1 MKTLHEFIKT
11 KDYLI
16 CVDSDGCAMDT
27 MNSKH
32 QLCFGPML
40 VKEWGLQRWEKE
52 ILDRWNTVNL
62 FSMSRGIN
70 RFLGLG
76 MLLEEIDKTY
86 TPIEGASMFLSWVQS
101 AQELSNATV
110 LAKMQASGQTVFKK
124 AYAWSIAVNTAIT
137 NLPEE
142 VKVPFP
148 GITEGLACA
157 KEIANL
163 GIISAANP
171 EAVLQEWTQHQLMDY
186 MDVSLA
192 QDVGTK
198 SYCIAKMLEFGFDPE
213 KVVMVGDAPGDLAA
227 ARENNILYF
236 PILVRHE
243 AESWARFR
251 TEMLDRLIS
260 GTYRGAYQDSLI
272 EAFLANLS

>member
-1 MKTLHEFIKT
+1 
-11 KDYLI
+11 
-16 CVDSDGCAMDT
+16 
-27 MNSKH
+27 
-32 QLCFGPML
+32 ML
-40 VKEWGLQRWEKE
+40 WAVAGQGMGERWEKE

-86 TPIEGASMFLSWVQS
+86 TPIEDASLFLSWAQS

-110 LAKMQASGQTVFKK
+110 LAKMEASGQEVFKK
-124 AYAWSIAVNTAIT
+124 AYAWSIAVNKAIT
-137 NLPEE
+137 SLPDN

-148 GITEGLACA
+148 GISEGLACA
-157 KEIANL
+157 KKIANL

-171 EAVLQEWTQHQLMDY
+171 EAVLEEWTQHQLMDY

-198 SYCIAKMLEFGFDPE
+198 SYCIAKMLEFGFDTE

-227 ARENNILYF
+227 AQENNILYF

-243 AESWARFR
+243 AESWVRFQ
-251 TEMLDRLIS
+251 TEMLDHLLS
-260 GTYRGAYQDSLI
+260 GTYRGAYQESLI
-272 EAFLANLS
+272 ESFLANLS